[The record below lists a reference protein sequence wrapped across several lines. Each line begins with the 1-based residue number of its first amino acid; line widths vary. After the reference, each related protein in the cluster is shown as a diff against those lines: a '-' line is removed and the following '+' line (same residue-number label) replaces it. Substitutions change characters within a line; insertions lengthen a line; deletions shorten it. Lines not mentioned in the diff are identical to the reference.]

1 MLPSRALTNI
11 DLIKYS
17 KDVKKFRGVFMRDNL
32 PKKPWK
38 KECGI
43 INLDGMEGP
52 GTHWVAY
59 KTNGRKSIYF
69 DSFGNLPPPQ
79 ELVRYLSGSIIEY
92 NYISYQDYD
101 TYICGHL
108 CLEFLKNK
116 NLYI

>member
-11 DLIKYS
+11 DLIKYT
-17 KDVKKFRGVFMRDNL
+17 KNIKNFRGVFMRDNL
-32 PKKPWK
+32 PKKSWK
-38 KECGI
+38 NECGI
-43 INLDGMEGP
+43 INLDSIKGP

-59 KTNGRKSIYF
+59 KKKGRKSYYF

-79 ELVRYLSGSIIEY
+79 ELIRYLDGSIEY
-92 NYISYQDYD
+92 NYVTYQDYD

-116 NLYI
+116 TI